1 MHPSPQRTTT
11 AALLAAALLLG
22 ACAAPQPVVY
32 RTPQTPP
39 AQTER
44 IARDVDL
51 CRQQANA
58 VVGLNAR
65 EARAG
70 HAPRKAG
77 EAGVI
82 AFAAAAAGGLV
93 ATSRDVWSRA
103 RGAAAAGATGVA
115 VKTLLDWNAPDEVHE
130 EYVERCMKER
140 GHHVLGW
147 R

>member
-1 MHPSPQRTTT
+1 MSTIAQRTTN
-11 AALLAAALLLG
+11 AALLCAALLLVG
-22 ACAAPQPVVY
+22 CAAPQPVVY

-39 AQTER
+39 AQQER
-44 IARDVDL
+44 IARDADQ
-51 CRQQANA
+51 CRQQARQ

-65 EARAG
+65 EAQPG

-103 RGAAAAGATGVA
+103 RRAAAAGATGMA

-130 EYVERCMKER
+130 EYVERCMKDR
-140 GHHVLGW
+140 GHQVLGW